1 MEIILYYNDSEK
13 IKLDKELTKIGS
25 IEGRLFQNTSITKP
39 SIMFDL
45 DTAVF
50 SANYLYIPQFNRYYF
65 ITDVVNVS
73 ANKWQIQARVDVLT
87 SFKSA
92 IRENTAI
99 IERQE
104 NEYNLYLD
112 DKYYRAYQNEDVQY
126 KKFSGSLPTDKY
138 ILVVNGGGMGIVS

>member
-1 MEIILYYNDSEK
+1 MEIILYYNNSEK
-13 IKLDKELTKIGS
+13 IKLDKELTQIGT

>member
-13 IKLDKELTKIGS
+13 IKLDKDLTQIGT

-45 DTAVF
+45 DTSVF

-126 KKFSGSLPTDKY
+126 KKFSGSLPSDKY

>member
-1 MEIILYYNDSEK
+1 MEIILYYNNSEK
-13 IKLDKELTKIGS
+13 IKLDKELTQIGS

-45 DTAVF
+45 DTTVF
-50 SANYLYIPQFNRYYF
+50 SANYLYIPEFNRYYF

-126 KKFSGSLPTDKY
+126 KKFSGSLPSDKY

>member
-1 MEIILYYNDSEK
+1 MEIILYYNNSEK
-13 IKLDKELTKIGS
+13 IKLDKELTQIGT
-25 IEGRLFQNTSITKP
+25 IEGRLFQDTSITKP

-45 DTAVF
+45 DTSVF

-126 KKFSGSLPTDKY
+126 KKFSGSLPSDKY

>member
-13 IKLDKELTKIGS
+13 IKLDKELREIGT

-39 SIMFDL
+39 NIMFDL
-45 DTAVF
+45 DSAVF

>member
-13 IKLDKELTKIGS
+13 IKLDKELTQIGT

-45 DTAVF
+45 DIAVF

-126 KKFSGSLPTDKY
+126 KKFSASLPSDKY

>member
-13 IKLDKELTKIGS
+13 IKLDKELTQIGS

-39 SIMFDL
+39 SIMFNL
-45 DTAVF
+45 DSTVF

-92 IRENTAI
+92 IRENAAI

-126 KKFSGSLPTDKY
+126 KKFSGSLPSDKY

>member
-1 MEIILYYNDSEK
+1 MEIILYYNNSEK
-13 IKLDKELTKIGS
+13 IKLDKELTQIGT

-65 ITDVVNVS
+65 ITDDVNVS

-126 KKFSGSLPTDKY
+126 KKFSGSLPSDKY
-138 ILVVNGGGMGIVS
+138 ILVVNGGGMGIAS

>member
-13 IKLDKELTKIGS
+13 IKLDKELTQIGT

-39 SIMFDL
+39 SIIFDL
-45 DTAVF
+45 DTTVF

-92 IRENTAI
+92 IRKNNAI

-126 KKFSGSLPTDKY
+126 KKFSGSLPSDKY

>member
-13 IKLDKELTKIGS
+13 IKLDKDLTQIGT

-39 SIMFDL
+39 SIIFDL
-45 DTAVF
+45 DTTVF
-50 SANYLYIPQFNRYYF
+50 SANYLYIPKFNRYYF

-126 KKFSGSLPTDKY
+126 KKFSGSLPSDKY

>member
-13 IKLDKELTKIGS
+13 IKLDKELREIGT

-73 ANKWQIQARVDVLT
+73 ANKWQIQSRVDVLT

-112 DKYYRAYQNEDVQY
+112 DKYYRAYQNEDIQY

>member
-13 IKLDKELTKIGS
+13 IKLDKELTQIGT

-39 SIMFDL
+39 AIMFDL
-45 DTAVF
+45 DTTVF

-126 KKFSGSLPTDKY
+126 KKFSGSLPGDKY

>member
-13 IKLDKELTKIGS
+13 IKLDKELSQIGT

-45 DTAVF
+45 DTSVF

-112 DKYYRAYQNEDVQY
+112 DKYYRAYQNEDIQY
-126 KKFSGSLPTDKY
+126 KKFSGNLPSDKY

>member
-13 IKLDKELTKIGS
+13 IKLDKELTQIGT

-126 KKFSGSLPTDKY
+126 KKFSSSLPTDKY

>member
-1 MEIILYYNDSEK
+1 MEIILYYNNSEK
-13 IKLDKELTKIGS
+13 IKLDKELTQIGT

-126 KKFSGSLPTDKY
+126 KKFSGSLPSDKY

>member
-1 MEIILYYNDSEK
+1 MEIILYYNNSEK
-13 IKLDKELTKIGS
+13 IKLDKELTQIGT

-65 ITDVVNVS
+65 ITDVINVS
-73 ANKWQIQARVDVLT
+73 ANKWQIQGRVDVLT

-112 DKYYRAYQNEDVQY
+112 DKYYRGYQNEDVQY
-126 KKFSGSLPTDKY
+126 KKFSGSLPSDKY

>member
-1 MEIILYYNDSEK
+1 MEIILYYNNSEK
-13 IKLDKELTKIGS
+13 IKLDKELTQIGT
-25 IEGRLFQNTSITKP
+25 IEGRLLQNTSITKP

-65 ITDVVNVS
+65 ITDDVNVS

-126 KKFSGSLPTDKY
+126 KKFSGSLPSDKY
-138 ILVVNGGGMGIVS
+138 ILVVNGGGMGIAS

>member
-13 IKLDKELTKIGS
+13 IKLDKDLTQIGT

-39 SIMFDL
+39 NIMFDL

-126 KKFSGSLPTDKY
+126 KKFSSSLPSDKY

>member
-13 IKLDKELTKIGS
+13 IKLDKDLTQIGT

-39 SIMFDL
+39 SIIFVL
-45 DTAVF
+45 DTTVF

-65 ITDVVNVS
+65 ITDVVNIS

-126 KKFSGSLPTDKY
+126 KKFSGSLPSDKY

>member
-138 ILVVNGGGMGIVS
+138 ILVVNGGGMGIAS

>member
-1 MEIILYYNDSEK
+1 MEIILYYNASEK
-13 IKLDKELTKIGS
+13 ITLDKELTQIGT
-25 IEGRLFQNTSITKP
+25 IEGRLFQDTSITKP

-104 NEYNLYLD
+104 NKYNLYLD
-112 DKYYRAYQNEDVQY
+112 DKYYRAYQNEDIQY
-126 KKFSGSLPTDKY
+126 KKFSGTLPSDKY

>member
-13 IKLDKELTKIGS
+13 IKLDKDLTQIGS

-39 SIMFDL
+39 SIIFDL
-45 DTAVF
+45 DTTVF

-104 NEYNLYLD
+104 NVYNLYLD
-112 DKYYRAYQNEDVQY
+112 DKYYRAYQNEDDQY
-126 KKFSGSLPTDKY
+126 K
-138 ILVVNGGGMGIVS
+138 

>member
-1 MEIILYYNDSEK
+1 
-13 IKLDKELTKIGS
+13 
-25 IEGRLFQNTSITKP
+25 
-39 SIMFDL
+39 MFDL
-45 DTAVF
+45 DTSVF

-126 KKFSGSLPTDKY
+126 KKFSGSLPSDKY

>member
-1 MEIILYYNDSEK
+1 MEIILYYNNSEK
-13 IKLDKELTKIGS
+13 IKLDKDLTQIGS
-25 IEGRLFQNTSITKP
+25 IEGRLFQDTSITKP

-65 ITDVVNVS
+65 ITDVVNIS

-92 IRENTAI
+92 IRQNTAI

-126 KKFSGSLPTDKY
+126 KKFSASLPGDKY

>member
-1 MEIILYYNDSEK
+1 MEIILYYNNSEK
-13 IKLDKELTKIGS
+13 IKLDKELTQIGS
-25 IEGRLFQNTSITKP
+25 IEGRLFQNTSITRP

-45 DTAVF
+45 DTSVF

-87 SFKSA
+87 SFKTA

-112 DKYYRAYQNEDVQY
+112 DKYYSAYQNEDVQY
-126 KKFSGSLPTDKY
+126 KKFSASLPADKY
-138 ILVVNGGGMGIVS
+138 ILVVNGGGMGIES

>member
-13 IKLDKELTKIGS
+13 IKLDKELRQIGT

-45 DTAVF
+45 DTTVF

-87 SFKSA
+87 SFKST

-104 NEYNLYLD
+104 NEYNLL
-112 DKYYRAYQNEDVQY
+112 KICYQFITRRLACRPRRSPLQ
-126 KKFSGSLPTDKY
+126 KAPRR
-138 ILVVNGGGMGIVS
+138 

>member
-13 IKLDKELTKIGS
+13 IKLDKELTQIGT

-45 DTAVF
+45 DTSVF

-126 KKFSGSLPTDKY
+126 KKFSGSLPSDKY

>member
-13 IKLDKELTKIGS
+13 IKLDKELTQIGT
-25 IEGRLFQNTSITKP
+25 IEGRLFQNTSITNP
-39 SIMFDL
+39 IIMFDL
-45 DTAVF
+45 DTTVF

-65 ITDVVNVS
+65 ITDIVNVS

>member
-1 MEIILYYNDSEK
+1 MEIILYYNNSEK
-13 IKLDKELTKIGS
+13 IKLDKELTQIGN

-50 SANYLYIPQFNRYYF
+50 SANYLYISQFNRYYF

-126 KKFSGSLPTDKY
+126 KKFSGSLPSDKY

>member
-13 IKLDKELTKIGS
+13 IKLDKELTQIGT

-73 ANKWQIQARVDVLT
+73 ANKWQIQGRVDVLT

>member
-13 IKLDKELTKIGS
+13 IKLDKELTQIGT

-45 DTAVF
+45 DTTVF

-112 DKYYRAYQNEDVQY
+112 DKYYRAYQNEDIQY
-126 KKFSGSLPTDKY
+126 KKFSGSLPSDKY

>member
-13 IKLDKELTKIGS
+13 IKLDKELRQIGT

-45 DTAVF
+45 DTTVF

-87 SFKSA
+87 SFKST

-126 KKFSGSLPTDKY
+126 KKFSGSLPSDKY

>member
-13 IKLDKELTKIGS
+13 IKLDKDLTQIGT

-45 DTAVF
+45 DTPVF

-112 DKYYRAYQNEDVQY
+112 DKYYRAYQNEDIQY
-126 KKFSGSLPTDKY
+126 KKFSDSLPSDKY

>member
-13 IKLDKELTKIGS
+13 IKLDKELTQIAT
-25 IEGRLFQNTSITKP
+25 IEGRLFQDTSITKP

-65 ITDVVNVS
+65 ISDVVNVS

-92 IRENTAI
+92 IRQNTAI

-126 KKFSGSLPTDKY
+126 KKFSGSLPSDKY

>member
-13 IKLDKELTKIGS
+13 IKLDKELTQIGT

-39 SIMFDL
+39 NIMFDL
-45 DTAVF
+45 DTTIF

-126 KKFSGSLPTDKY
+126 KKFSGSLPSDKY

>member
-1 MEIILYYNDSEK
+1 MEIILYYNNSEK
-13 IKLDKELTKIGS
+13 IKLDKDLTQIGT

-45 DTAVF
+45 DTTVF

-65 ITDVVNVS
+65 ITDIVNVS

-126 KKFSGSLPTDKY
+126 KKFSGSLPSDKY

>member
-1 MEIILYYNDSEK
+1 MEIILYYNNSEK
-13 IKLDKELTKIGS
+13 IKLDKELTQIGS
-25 IEGRLFQNTSITKP
+25 IEGRLFQNTSITRP

-45 DTAVF
+45 DTSVF

-87 SFKSA
+87 SFKTA

-99 IERQE
+99 IEHQE

-112 DKYYRAYQNEDVQY
+112 DKYYSAYQNEDVQY
-126 KKFSGSLPTDKY
+126 KKFSASLPADKY
-138 ILVVNGGGMGIVS
+138 ILVVNGGGMGIES

>member
-1 MEIILYYNDSEK
+1 MEIILYYNNSEK
-13 IKLDKELTKIGS
+13 IKLDKELTQIGT
-25 IEGRLFQNTSITKP
+25 IEGRLFQDTSITKP

-50 SANYLYIPQFNRYYF
+50 SANYLYISQFNRYYF
-65 ITDVVNVS
+65 ITDVINVS

-104 NEYNLYLD
+104 NEYNSYLD
-112 DKYYRAYQNEDVQY
+112 DKYYRAYQNEEVQY
-126 KKFSGSLPTDKY
+126 KKFSGSLPSDKY

>member
-13 IKLDKELTKIGS
+13 IKLDKELTQIGT

-45 DTAVF
+45 DTTVF

-87 SFKSA
+87 SFKTS

-126 KKFSGSLPTDKY
+126 KKFSGSLPNDKY

>member
-1 MEIILYYNDSEK
+1 MEIILYYNNSEK
-13 IKLDKELTKIGS
+13 IKLDKELTQIGT

-87 SFKSA
+87 SFKNA